1 MNNVSLIG
9 RLTSKPELR
18 HTSSNIPY
26 TRFVLAVN
34 RNHTDKDGNKQADFI
49 SVIAWRRQAENMC
62 NYLEKGS
69 LIAVNGSIQTGRYTD
84 KNQKTVYTTDV
95 IADTIQFLNTRRKD
109 DTNQENKEKIQSSS
123 DPYEEFGNQI
133 TIDDNFVD

>member
-109 DTNQENKEKIQSSS
+109 DTNQENKEEIQSSS

>member
-109 DTNQENKEKIQSSS
+109 DTNQKNKEEIQSSS